1 MWKRRVFE
9 GDIDLHIANSWE
21 IKKKKI
27 LKIAGILTR
36 HYGTAGNNSSI
47 YPNEDLINKAN
58 ESILDILV
66 YID

>member
-21 IKKKKI
+21 IKKKKKI

-47 YPNEDLINKAN
+47 YPMRI
-58 ESILDILV
+58 
-66 YID
+66 